1 MDLPVVIA
9 GAGIGGLSA
18 ALALGARGHDVLVV
32 ERADELAEV
41 GAGLQLSPN
50 ACRVLNDLGV
60 LDRLMPHAVAPRA
73 IRIGSGRT
81 GREIASI
88 ELGDRIANRH
98 GAPYL
103 VVHRADL
110 QRTLYDRALEQG
122 GIKVRLGSEIIE
134 VGDTPDGIVQCHV
147 QTGNILTQIPA
158 KALIGADGVWSRVR
172 GRVPG
177 HKEAEYTGLTAY
189 RATLPAES
197 VDEDLLT
204 RTGLWLGP
212 NAHLVH
218 YPIRAGREFNL
229 VALVPERWT
238 EEGWSATADRA
249 TLLDHFGKWASA
261 VKTLLEKPETWLK
274 WALCGVDANGP
285 WSDGKIALLGDAA
298 HAMLPFAAQGA
309 AMAIEDAAVLAHLF
323 PPSETDVPAALK
335 AYETARRKR
344 VKKVQET
351 AAENGRIYHLNGPL
365 AIGRDTVM
373 KLMPAD
379 RLSARQDWIYG
390 WTPPRS
396 RS

>member
-32 ERADELAEV
+32 ERAGELAEV

-50 ACRVLNDLGV
+50 ACRVLKELGV

-73 IRIGSGRT
+73 IRIASGRT

-88 ELGDRIANRH
+88 ELGDRIATRH

-110 QRTLYDRALEQG
+110 QRTLFDHALDQG
-122 GIKVRLGSEIIE
+122 RIEIRLGSEIIE
-134 VGDTPDGIVQCHV
+134 ISDTPDGIVQCHV
-147 QTGNILTQIPA
+147 QTGDILAQISA
-158 KALIGADGVWSRVR
+158 KALIGADGVWSSIRN
-172 GRVPG
+172 RVPG
-177 HKEAEYTGLTAY
+177 HREADYTGLTAY
-189 RATLPAES
+189 RATLPAER
-197 VDEDLLT
+197 VDDDLLT

-218 YPIRAGREFNL
+218 YPICAGREFNL

-238 EEGWSATADRA
+238 EEGWSATADRTA
-249 TLLDHFGKWASA
+249 LLDHFGNWAA
-261 VKTLLEKPETWLK
+261 GVKTLLEKPDTWLK

-309 AMAIEDAAVLAHLF
+309 AMAIEDAAVLAHHF
-323 PPSETDVPAALK
+323 PPTATNVRTVLK
-335 AYETARRKR
+335 AYEADRRKR

-351 AAENGRIYHLNGPL
+351 AVENGRIYHLSGPM
-365 AIGRDTVM
+365 AVGRNTVM
-373 KLMPAD
+373 KLMPPD

-390 WTPPRS
+390 WTPPL
-396 RS
+396 